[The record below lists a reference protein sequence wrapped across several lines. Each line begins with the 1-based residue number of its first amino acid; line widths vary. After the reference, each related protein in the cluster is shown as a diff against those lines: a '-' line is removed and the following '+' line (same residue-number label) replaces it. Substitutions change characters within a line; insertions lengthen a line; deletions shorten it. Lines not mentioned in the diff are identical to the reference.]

1 MENELEKM
9 VEVICQYHRYWSKAK
24 ISNLPYRKIEKEYN
38 KIDEKK
44 QEEKEMQKRMPMSLE
59 DTSYT
64 EPEVVSREDLIAMY
78 PAGVSKKDAMGYVYD
93 DFLGP
98 SEPNNGKGR
107 R

>member
-9 VEVICQYHRYWSKAK
+9 VHFICQYRHWSEDK
-24 ISNLPYRKIEKEYN
+24 ISNLPYRKIEGEYN
-38 KIDEKK
+38 KIIDKLAR
-44 QEEKEMQKRMPMSLE
+44 EEMLKRTPMSLE

-64 EPEVVSREDLIAMY
+64 EPEVVSRKDLMAMY

>member
-9 VEVICQYHRYWSKAK
+9 VEVICQYHHWSKDK
-24 ISNLPYRKIEKEYN
+24 ISNLPYRKIEGEYN
-38 KIDEKK
+38 KIIDKLAR
-44 QEEKEMQKRMPMSLE
+44 EEMLKRTPMSLE

-64 EPEVVSREDLIAMY
+64 EPEVVSRKDLMAMY

-98 SEPNNGKGR
+98 SEPDNGKGR